1 MLIDRFKLWMC
12 SKPWYWRLRS
22 WSNWMSFVGER
33 SSYQRMNSFSKTK
46 IHLRIFS
53 SFSWL
58 GLKSLFWVI
67 LFLMA
72 LNFIEAY
79 TISKLPWL
87 SQITPENIEDNIEQ
101 LRLYAQLL
109 TAIFSIYFATIGII
123 LSSGYTRFRGDIIQ
137 MLTNEQ
143 VGSIYSRVLVFAAIF
158 CLVATATPQ
167 FGVEPGLLVYS
178 VGTLLTM
185 LSALSLFPLGQRLFN
200 FFDPTQLVRNEIIP
214 KVARHIQGA
223 ANPTNSTSLSH
234 HHSSA
239 ARKGIEQLSYIDN
252 RIKADKDRLTENLPT
267 MSHQYSVL
275 LLHYIQQKQRINQDS
290 FWFPRRVSYKKW
302 FFAGDSMTTMALKTS
317 SQHLLVEQ
325 KPDHQWLENDVV
337 DRLANH
343 IELAFEI
350 GDLRLALDLIGQ
362 FSGRASVYA
371 NQFHFEIGMQELN
384 RIRLQIEKVFSSIS
398 TPLSENSLLQRTRIA
413 DTWAALGSNFC
424 LDAIARMFTFEKELN
439 TFFQRDEW
447 TEQSLLRLPAFL
459 QRDLAFIIEGI
470 KFEEQIEGRRL
481 SRPKYL
487 QQVTVQKLLKH
498 YSKTLCEI
506 VDFYQRILPEFVS
519 LLVNSK
525 MSQAATQVTLAS
537 LHCYWKVP
545 RRLEELE
552 LLLERYQKY
561 EHYSEKEYVLNKIDI
576 AELMHKVSTSRDKA
590 VSTLANPEMV
600 AHIFDSKDDPE
611 IPDHFGY
618 IYFQLAEEC
627 IESLQE
633 KDVEQLNKVLPMF
646 LTLGF
651 LAADSK
657 FVDPK
662 LDVNDEFRIH
672 LVSTVINDMASI
684 LGFALLYG
692 AYFQNEKLPQTAI
705 KKFEVLLDLAVDT
718 KKQLRR
724 MLLLSNT
731 HGFSM
736 AMSPRTLIRTNWQ
749 LSFEQRARDDGYLRD
764 MGWGPRKRHPEKL
777 VRVFLHSHTEASH
790 LFFAKYVLPQLE
802 SIDFQVDHRITS
814 LQRSLNEGDSEVQ
827 NETE

>member
-1 MLIDRFKLWMC
+1 MC
-12 SKPWYWRLRS
+12 SKPWYWRLQS
-22 WSNWMSFVGER
+22 WSNRISFVGER
-33 SSYQRMNSFSKTK
+33 SVYQRMSSFSKTK
-46 IHLRIFS
+46 AHLRIFS

-58 GLKSLFWVI
+58 GLRSLFWVV

-79 TISKLPWL
+79 IKSKLPWL
-87 SQITPENIEDNIEQ
+87 SEITTQSIEDNIEQ
-101 LRLYAQLL
+101 LRLYSQLL

-143 VGSIYSRVLVFAAIF
+143 VGSVYSRVLVLAATF

-167 FGVEPGLLVYS
+167 FGVEPGLLVYTF
-178 VGTLLTM
+178 GTLLTM

-214 KVARHIQGA
+214 QVARHIKGA
-223 ANPTNSTSLSH
+223 ANPTNSASLAH

-239 ARKGIEQLSYIDN
+239 ARKGIEQLNYLDN
-252 RIKADKDRLTENLPT
+252 RIKEGKDRLMENLPT

-275 LLHYIQQKQRINQDS
+275 LLHYIQQKQRINQGS
-290 FWFPRRVSYKKW
+290 FWFPRRVSHKKW

-325 KPDHQWLENDVV
+325 KPDHQWLENEVV

-350 GDLRLALDLIGQ
+350 GDLHLALDLIGQ

-371 NQFHFEIGMQELN
+371 NQFHFEIGLQELN
-384 RIRLQIEKVFSSIS
+384 RIRLLIEKVFCSIS
-398 TPLSENSLLQRTRIA
+398 TPLSENAVLQRTRIA

-424 LDAIARMFTFEKELN
+424 LDAITRMFTFEKELN
-439 TFFQRDEW
+439 AFFQRDEW
-447 TEQSLLRLPAFL
+447 TELSLLQLPAFL
-459 QRDLAFIIEGI
+459 QRDLAFIVEGI
-470 KFEEQIEGRRL
+470 KFEEQIEGGRL

-487 QQVTVQKLLKH
+487 QQLTVQKLLKH
-498 YSKTLCEI
+498 YSKTLSEI

-525 MSQAATQVTLAS
+525 MSEAATQVTLTS

-561 EHYSEKEYVLNKIDI
+561 EHYSEKEYVLNKIDV
-576 AELMHKVSTSRDKA
+576 ADLMRRVSTSRNEA
-590 VSTLANPEMV
+590 VSMLANPAIV
-600 AHIFDSKDDPE
+600 GHIFNSKDNPE
-611 IPDHFGY
+611 IPDHFGH

-633 KDVEQLNKVLPMF
+633 KDVEKLNKVLPMF

-692 AYFQNEKLPQTAI
+692 AYFQNEKLSQSAI
-705 KKFEVLLDLAVDT
+705 TKFEVLLDLAVDRQ
-718 KKQLRR
+718 KQLRR
-724 MLLLSNT
+724 MLLLSNIES
-731 HGFSM
+731 FSM
-736 AMSPRTLIRTNWQ
+736 VMSPRTLIRTNWG
-749 LSFEQRARDDGYLRD
+749 LSFEQRAREAGFHER
-764 MGWGPRKRHPEKL
+764 MSWRAGKPHPEKL
-777 VRVFLHSHTEASH
+777 VRVFLDSYSDASH
-790 LFFAKYVLPQLE
+790 LFFAEYVLPQLDT
-802 SIDFQVDHRITS
+802 IDFQVDHRITS
-814 LQRSLNEGDSEVQ
+814 LQRQLNEGDSEVL